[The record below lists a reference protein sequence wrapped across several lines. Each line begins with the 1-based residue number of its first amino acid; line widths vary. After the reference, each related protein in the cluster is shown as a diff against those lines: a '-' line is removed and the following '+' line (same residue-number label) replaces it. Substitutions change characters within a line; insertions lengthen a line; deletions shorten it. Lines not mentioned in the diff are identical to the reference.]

1 MNATMLDLILFWLL
15 VPAGTPRPVV
25 DRLHAALLKALAAP

>member
-1 MNATMLDLILFWLL
+1 LKAFEAFAWNGVL

-25 DRLHAALLKALAAP
+25 DRINASITRRLVIR